1 MSTSSEEPKHLDSL
15 CFRRFVMAAWVVA
28 IVCACACPG
37 ANTLALQDIEKAY
50 DTKLEALGRYRIQ
63 VVCSVSSI
71 RSPALL
77 FPVIPVLNA
86 CFRVR
91 GDPALNSSFPVMRW
105 LQLFSNG
112 SKPTTGS
119 NVVL

>member
-37 ANTLALQDIEKAY
+37 ANALALQDIEKAY
-50 DTKLEALGRYRIQ
+50 DTNLEALGEYRVQ
-63 VVCSVSSI
+63 YVLSVEYTESGAVTSGHTRI
-71 RSPALL
+71 ER
-77 FPVIPVLNA
+77 VLSGE
-86 CFRVR
+86 
-91 GDPALNSSFPVMRW
+91 GDTALNSSFPVMRW